1 MWAVLSGVVG
11 WAATRNTVEA
21 WRQAWGPLLAAAEHG
36 APDVA
41 AAAARVLGRARP
53 AKATVP
59 AAVRT
64 KWAPILVAAGLSE
77 AAAA

>member
-1 MWAVLSGVVG
+1 
-11 WAATRNTVEA
+11 
-21 WRQAWGPLLAAAEHG
+21 
-36 APDVA
+36 VA

-53 AKATVP
+53 AKAAVP

-77 AAAA
+77 AVAA